1 MKHVLLY
8 ESADDVAAKAPLHL
22 AAHSARLGEFHARGD
37 LLAVGAFADP
47 QRDGSM
53 AVFASREGALEFVA
67 GDPFV
72 REGVVRGWRLLG
84 WNEMLGG

>member
-8 ESADDVAAKAPLHL
+8 ESADDVTSKAP
-22 AAHSARLGEFHARGD
+22 AQMEAHGGRLREFMGRGE
-37 LLAVGAFADP
+37 LLGVGVFGDP

-53 AVFASREGALEFVA
+53 AVFASREAALEFVA

-72 REGVVRGWRLLG
+72 LNGVVRGWRLLE
-84 WNEMLGG
+84 WNDIAG

>member
-8 ESADDVAAKAPLHL
+8 ESADDVLSKAP
-22 AAHSARLGEFHARGD
+22 ARFPAHSARVQEFVGRGD
-37 LLAVGAFADP
+37 LLGVGTFGDP

-53 AVFASREGALEFVA
+53 SIWASREAALEFVA

-72 REGVVRGWRLLG
+72 LEGVVRGWRLLE
-84 WNEMLGG
+84 WADSVE